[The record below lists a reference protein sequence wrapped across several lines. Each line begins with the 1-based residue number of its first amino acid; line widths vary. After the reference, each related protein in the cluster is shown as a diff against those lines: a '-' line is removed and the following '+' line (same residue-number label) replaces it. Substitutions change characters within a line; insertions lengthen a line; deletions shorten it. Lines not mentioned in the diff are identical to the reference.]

1 MRGLGVALL
10 VVVAGAGLGATQAP
24 SWGRAGLPPETPT
37 NGASRPHVVRETG
50 LPYRKVFLPGLI
62 RVRVFPGVTPDQVER
77 LLLSLGLSMVS
88 GQPAQGL
95 YVVRVLD
102 RERAGEAVRALN
114 LSPLVEWAVPHY
126 ALLRTLP
133 PPRPIGPLR

>member
-1 MRGLGVALL
+1 MRGLGILLL
-10 VVVAGAGLGATQAP
+10 VAVAGAGLGASRAP
-24 SWGRAGLPPETPT
+24 SWGPAGLPSETPT
-37 NGASRPHVVRETG
+37 NGASRPHLVRETP

-62 RVRVFPGVTPDQVER
+62 RVRFFPWVTPDQVER

-88 GQPAQGL
+88 RQPAQSL
-95 YVVRVLD
+95 YVVRTPD
-102 RERAGEAVRALN
+102 REGVSEAVMALN

-133 PPRPIGPLR
+133 PPRPIEPLR

>member
-1 MRGLGVALL
+1 MRGLEMVLFVA
-10 VVVAGAGLGATQAP
+10 VAGASLGASRAP
-24 SWGRAGLPPETPT
+24 SWGRAGLPTETPT

-62 RVRVFPGVTPDQVER
+62 RVRFFPWVTPDQVER

-88 GQPAQGL
+88 RQPAQSL
-95 YVVRVLD
+95 YVIRTPD

-114 LSPLVEWAVPHY
+114 HSPLVEWAVPHY
-126 ALLRTLP
+126 VLVRVLP
-133 PPRPIGPLR
+133 LPRPIEPLR